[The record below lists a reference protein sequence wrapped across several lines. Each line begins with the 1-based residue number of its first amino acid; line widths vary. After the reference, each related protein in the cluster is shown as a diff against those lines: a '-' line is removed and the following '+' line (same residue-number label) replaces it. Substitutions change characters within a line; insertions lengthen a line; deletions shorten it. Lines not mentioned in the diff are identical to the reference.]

1 MKRIQFSERALNDL
15 QEIKRYTIDC
25 WSKEQYVAYRDELI
39 NAIYALPDKSI
50 LISFSQ
56 YRSYSYIHCLRHYI
70 FFRLTGNEVYIIR
83 ILPERQRFAKHLVP

>member
-15 QEIKRYTIDC
+15 QENKRYTIDL
-25 WSKEQYVAYRDELI
+25 WSNEQYVAYRNELI

-56 YRSYSYIHCLRHYI
+56 YRSYSYIHCLHHYI
-70 FFRLTGNEVYIIR
+70 FFRLTGNDVYIIR
-83 ILPERQRFAKHLVP
+83 ILPERQSFAKHLVP

>member
-39 NAIYALPDKSI
+39 NAIYALPDKSRLLYSANTGTTHI
-50 LISFSQ
+50 YTAFTIISSF
-56 YRSYSYIHCLRHYI
+56 
-70 FFRLTGNEVYIIR
+70 G
-83 ILPERQRFAKHLVP
+83 

>member
-1 MKRIQFSERALNDL
+1 MMRIPFSERALNDL

-39 NAIYALPDKSI
+39 NAIYALSDKTK

-56 YRSYSYIHCLRHYI
+56 YRNYSYIHCLHHYI

-83 ILPERQRFAKHLVP
+83 ILPERQSFAKHLAP